1 MSAPAALSPDQ
12 SFCSSETG
20 DVLIRSTRVLH
31 PDRTGPGGGPGSVQI
46 TVRKL
51 RDFRPPTLTELR
63 QNKQR
68 RRSPRQNSDI
78 AASHRSAAYL
88 KPRKIFGGGDG
99 KLAEAMDTGDD
110 VLTSRFASGGR
121 GVVLA
126 ALKQRSHSAPRRR
139 EVKVHFLDPMPLHS
153 AGNPPDAP
161 ALSSR
166 DAAKDAGVQMEM
178 PLSSGD
184 LGDASS
190 TAAAAA
196 TAALAAAAP
205 LFKAQSDM
213 EARVAQLADGIQ
225 KLLQADREGGDRGR
239 SMSQQTLQ
247 HLEMLQCQQVQLQSQ
262 LLESALRIASGHA
275 SDPPTH
281 LQVTHLDAAGKHTAV
296 CVGQH
301 EVRPVRPDISSV
313 GQPGA
318 YTHRYRGGH
327 RKVEFAVCYQ
337 SETWTGVPTAEQM
350 HVCAVYCSDPHMTF

>member
-12 SFCSSETG
+12 SSCSSDTG

-31 PDRTGPGGGPGSVQI
+31 PDRTGPGGGPGPGSVQI

-51 RDFRPPTLTELR
+51 RDFRPPPLTELR

-68 RRSPRQNSDI
+68 RRSPRQNPDI
-78 AASHRSAAYL
+78 AASHRSPAYL
-88 KPRKIFGGGDG
+88 KPRKISGGGDG
-99 KLAEAMDTGDD
+99 KFAEAMDTGDD

-126 ALKQRSHSAPRRR
+126 ALKQRSHSTPRRR

-153 AGNPPDAP
+153 VGNLPDAP

-166 DAAKDAGVQMEM
+166 DAAKDAGVQMET

-213 EARVAQLADGIQ
+213 EAQVAQLADGIQ
-225 KLLQADREGGDRGR
+225 KLLQADR
-239 SMSQQTLQ
+239 
-247 HLEMLQCQQVQLQSQ
+247 
-262 LLESALRIASGHA
+262 
-275 SDPPTH
+275 
-281 LQVTHLDAAGKHTAV
+281 
-296 CVGQH
+296 
-301 EVRPVRPDISSV
+301 
-313 GQPGA
+313 
-318 YTHRYRGGH
+318 
-327 RKVEFAVCYQ
+327 
-337 SETWTGVPTAEQM
+337 
-350 HVCAVYCSDPHMTF
+350 